1 MALKI
6 KDFKKISII
15 KTILM
20 RLFKTISKCNKIRI
34 FIIRINKYR
43 IEIILSLLDVHQK
56 DSK

>member
-15 KTILM
+15 ITILM
-20 RLFKTISKCNKIRI
+20 RLFKTISKYNKIRI
-34 FIIRINKYR
+34 FIIRINKYK

>member
-34 FIIRINKYR
+34 FIIRINKYK

>member
-1 MALKI
+1 MAPKI

-34 FIIRINKYR
+34 SIIRINKYK
-43 IEIILSLLDVHQK
+43 IEIILSQLDVHQK